1 MLTIALG
8 SLGWWHFSDR
18 FAFAAA
24 SGLGAVACYLWSVG
38 LLWDMLAKVQA
49 RTGASDEPQ
58 QRGAARTFATIRC
71 VAATTRR
78 LPLAER
84 AFETNPHPVPPS
96 PFRWVTLGVWSS
108 YPIVR
113 LSSLLGLV
121 DPWREEAVFTALDVV
136 AKVMF
141 TVFCE
146 QFAASVWDA
155 RALEARRLAEEKH
168 TAINQFMRFV
178 FHEVRARAARR
189 ARRSRKQSA
198 RAVRKQSGARR

>member
-84 AFETNPHPVPPS
+84 APLRSPTPFPPLPS
-96 PFRWVTLGVWSS
+96 GGSRSACG
-108 YPIVR
+108 
-113 LSSLLGLV
+113 
-121 DPWREEAVFTALDVV
+121 
-136 AKVMF
+136 
-141 TVFCE
+141 
-146 QFAASVWDA
+146 
-155 RALEARRLAEEKH
+155 RA
-168 TAINQFMRFV
+168 T
-178 FHEVRARAARR
+178 
-189 ARRSRKQSA
+189 RSC
-198 RAVRKQSGARR
+198 G

>member
-71 VAATTRR
+71 VVATTRR

-84 AFETNPHPVPPS
+84 ALRSPTPFPPLPS
-96 PFRWVTLGVWSS
+96 GGSRSACG
-108 YPIVR
+108 
-113 LSSLLGLV
+113 
-121 DPWREEAVFTALDVV
+121 
-136 AKVMF
+136 
-141 TVFCE
+141 
-146 QFAASVWDA
+146 
-155 RALEARRLAEEKH
+155 RA
-168 TAINQFMRFV
+168 T
-178 FHEVRARAARR
+178 
-189 ARRSRKQSA
+189 RSC
-198 RAVRKQSGARR
+198 G

>member
-1 MLTIALG
+1 MRPP
-8 SLGWWHFSDR
+8 SL
-18 FAFAAA
+18 
-24 SGLGAVACYLWSVG
+24 
-38 LLWDMLAKVQA
+38 QA

-58 QRGAARTFATIRC
+58 QRGAARTFATI
-71 VAATTRR
+71 
-78 LPLAER
+78 
-84 AFETNPHPVPPS
+84 
-96 PFRWVTLGVWSS
+96 RWVTLGVWSS

-189 ARRSRKQSA
+189 ARRSREQSA
-198 RAVRKQSGARR
+198 RGSETERRASL